1 MTGISPEDFF
11 REQDEQAINGKAN
24 GATSWTLPDPD
35 YVRERVSLDF
45 WHQRE
50 IPPLDRILGDLVT
63 TTSRIMVIG
72 PTGIGKT
79 NWLLAAAIAMADG
92 ADFLHWR
99 GCGRPRGILYID
111 GEMSRRLFKTRLE
124 DAECRHG
131 NRPKTLFALSREDFE
146 GMPPLD
152 SEEGQKYINHVIELL
167 LGIDIVFFDNVQALT
182 IGELREPES
191 WRKIL
196 PWSRDLTRRNIG
208 QVWVHHTGLAEDH
221 GYGDKTREWGLDTV
235 ILMEAIERPEVDIAF
250 KCKFSKARERTPDNR
265 ADFDPAVITLAG
277 DRWTSERGGDIGPK
291 RKTAAKDR
299 ALELLIEAIARH
311 GEIPPGNTQIPP
323 NTPCITEDLWRETC
337 KMGCISRGSE
347 NAFRMAW
354 ERAEGKLVGTKVG
367 KWGSWVWVY
376 PNS

>member
-1 MTGISPEDFF
+1 MNRPSTV
-11 REQDEQAINGKAN
+11 RRTAN

-79 NWLLAAAIAMADG
+79 NWLLAAAMAMADG

-99 GCGRPRGILYID
+99 GCGRPRRILYID

-124 DAECRHG
+124 DAERRLG

-152 SEEGQKYINHVIELL
+152 SEEGQKYINHVFEL

-196 PWSRDLTRRNIG
+196 PWSRDLTRAQHRP
-208 QVWVHHTGLAEDH
+208 GLGAP
-221 GYGDKTREWGLDTV
+221 YR
-235 ILMEAIERPEVDIAF
+235 ARRRP
-250 KCKFSKARERTPDNR
+250 R
-265 ADFDPAVITLAG
+265 
-277 DRWTSERGGDIGPK
+277 
-291 RKTAAKDR
+291 
-299 ALELLIEAIARH
+299 
-311 GEIPPGNTQIPP
+311 
-323 NTPCITEDLWRETC
+323 LW
-337 KMGCISRGSE
+337 
-347 NAFRMAW
+347 
-354 ERAEGKLVGTKVG
+354 
-367 KWGSWVWVY
+367 
-376 PNS
+376 